1 MIWCRAS
8 GLYLEIGLDVKD
20 FKARTNS
27 ACVVIVH
34 TPIKHL
40 DWDDSPSITT
50 LKDDSLKL
58 TAMYTHLLDGV
69 KELRVR
75 FLPSKNEKYD
85 LTQATVINSETHSKK
100 KHSHDNNKI
109 KSMNSASHVDPAISE
124 SFDG

>member
-40 DWDDSPSITT
+40 DWDDSPSITA
-50 LKDDSLKL
+50 KGDSLKL

-75 FLPSKNEKYD
+75 FLPTKNEKYG
-85 LTQATVINSETHSKK
+85 LTQATVINSESHSKK
-100 KHSHDNNKI
+100 NHPHDNNKI
-109 KSMNSASHVDPAISE
+109 NSMNAASDPAISE